1 MEHRAGTANTNADC
15 LSRYPLP
22 SAANAP
28 LLDWTKG
35 EVLAPVTFLALM
47 VGAAPA
53 TDAAEEERDI
63 WEDAKVLNF
72 ILTHKYHDGLSAK
85 SRDRIY
91 RRAKSYRWM
100 GDGVMRLLQGG
111 AIVVVPWPADWQ
123 QIVAA
128 THQGMGHFGVQ
139 RVLDRL
145 QKNYWWRNMGDPV
158 VRVIQACHACARVKA

>member
-1 MEHRAGTANTNADC
+1 M
-15 LSRYPLP
+15 
-22 SAANAP
+22 
-28 LLDWTKG
+28 LDWTKG

-53 TDAAEEERDI
+53 TDMTEEERDI
-63 WEDAKVLNF
+63 WEDAEVLNF
-72 ILTHKYHDGLSAK
+72 ILTHKYHDRLSAK

-111 AIVVVPWPADWQ
+111 AIVVVPRPVDRQ
-123 QIVAA
+123 EIVAA

-145 QKNYWWRNMGDPV
+145 RKNY
-158 VRVIQACHACARVKA
+158 